1 MKPSQCRGIWENLL
15 EINASIMLIYE
26 IKTKEPLLCAITRL
40 IYRKCECVCV
50 RGREEAASLLLL
62 TPQFFLKSKTFKLP
76 FTVEH
81 DDILQMQLA
90 VQGSTFLLIFS
101 VNVNDSQFGK
111 KRGKISAHKR
121 EAVAE
126 RSVLKS
132 IREAGRESFI
142 IAS

>member
-1 MKPSQCRGIWENLL
+1 
-15 EINASIMLIYE
+15 
-26 IKTKEPLLCAITRL
+26 
-40 IYRKCECVCV
+40 
-50 RGREEAASLLLL
+50 
-62 TPQFFLKSKTFKLP
+62 
-76 FTVEH
+76 
-81 DDILQMQLA
+81 MQLA

-126 RSVLKS
+126 QSVLKS
-132 IREAGRESFI
+132 IREAGRESFV